1 MRKLLRLGLVAGMS
15 VVAAACQMNGLGF
28 GERGSGNVTTE
39 TRQVSGF
46 TGVVL
51 EGSGE
56 VNIEVTGTESL
67 SIEAEDN
74 IIPHLTSNVVG
85 GDLVLG
91 VDGGISPT
99 RDIVYTIT
107 VASLDSLTIAG
118 SGSMSLPELS
128 AGPLDALISGS
139 GSMDLTGLAVGEL
152 SVEISGSGEVNVA
165 GSADSIEVSIPGSG
179 SYSGSDL
186 VSVSGAVDI
195 SGSGSAVVNVT
206 DDLAARVSGSG
217 SIRYLGNPTVET
229 DISGSGSV
237 SPAD

>member
-15 VVAAACQMNGLGF
+15 VVAAACQLNGLGF

-39 TRQVSGF
+39 IRQVSGF
-46 TGVVL
+46 TGIVL

-107 VASLDSLTIAG
+107 VASLDTLTIDG
-118 SGSMSLPELS
+118 SGSMTLPELS
-128 AGPLDALISGS
+128 AGSFGTRINGS

-152 SVEISGSGEVNVA
+152 TVEISGSGEVTVA
-165 GSADSIEVSIPGSG
+165 GSADSLEVSIPGSG
-179 SYSGSDL
+179 AFSGDDL
-186 VSVSGAVDI
+186 TAVSGLVEI
-195 SGSGSAVVNVT
+195 SGSGSAVVDVT
-206 DDLAARVSGSG
+206 DSLEANVSGSG

-237 SPAD
+237 SPVD